1 MTRETKIEYIKCGS
15 ILALIAFI
23 AICGKIS
30 NYYST
35 EIMEHRLRE
44 VHAEYFDKVFDLAWG
59 GLIYEKRKLAP
70 LPTES
75 AFRIL
80 DMRKQTVEDI
90 IIHLAVLKEFSD
102 VISTNTK
109 STTIKELNKNRL
121 KVEAKVSETIRDYN
135 IIVQHQINYN
145 GFWYDRG
152 FSNSLKHKTVLNNPF
167 VKQEEIKEEKKEK
180 PIDNSSN
187 LF

>member
-1 MTRETKIEYIKCGS
+1 
-15 ILALIAFI
+15 
-23 AICGKIS
+23 
-30 NYYST
+30 
-35 EIMEHRLRE
+35 
-44 VHAEYFDKVFDLAWG
+44 
-59 GLIYEKRKLAP
+59 
-70 LPTES
+70 
-75 AFRIL
+75 
-80 DMRKQTVEDI
+80 MRKQTVQDI
-90 IIHLAVLKEFSD
+90 VIHLAVLKEFSD